1 MSRKGLLAAVRGRMR
16 TQALAR
22 EAEEATPAPRRR
34 PTDPPHDAELKQLEA
49 EARYHRDRFNL
60 YHARV
65 ISGSSVAT
73 SATRNGLCTFTVSPD
88 CPGEDVI
95 AVTSGYAQ
103 VAHMAG
109 IGTSRGTFRCLSL
122 V

>member
-1 MSRKGLLAAVRGRMR
+1 MAGSRPRLRNSAVPTYSRIVERVWMLLMSSSP
-16 TQALAR
+16 
-22 EAEEATPAPRRR
+22 TPTP
-34 PTDPPHDAELKQLEA
+34 
-49 EARYHRDRFNL
+49 
-60 YHARV
+60 
-65 ISGSSVAT
+65 SVAT

-109 IGTSRGTFRCLSL
+109 IGTSRATFRCLSL

>member
-16 TQALAR
+16 SQAIAR

-34 PTDPPHDAELKQLEA
+34 PSDPPHDAELEQLEA

-65 ISGSSVAT
+65 ISGRRVAT
-73 SATRNGLCTFTVSPD
+73 SATRLRELKRTATAAA
-88 CPGEDVI
+88 ERL
-95 AVTSGYAQ
+95 
-103 VAHMAG
+103 AHAR
-109 IGTSRGTFRCLSL
+109 TSRRRNRS
-122 V
+122 